1 MIKYYS
7 LRPLILAGALLAS
20 SGVAMAQE
28 QMPAGNHAPRATRE
42 RQFDREDPPAF
53 DDDGGRVFLIT
64 RGRNKELATLEFH
77 GGEVINQPRQVSIF
91 LGNGWTQAGIRA
103 REAGLS
109 DMLAGLEGS
118 VEGTEL
124 TRHGVSKPDQPALQ
138 FEEPWQSEQ
147 AGDVEP
153 VISDLQVQQ
162 VLSALIENRG
172 IVHPDEKVVFAIFL
186 SPELKSTIGG
196 LLGRKHYVA
205 YHNFFHIDGAEVTYM
220 VMPFEPNQKAARSI
234 ATDALVRAVLNPSG
248 NGWF

>member
-7 LRPLILAGALLAS
+7 LRSLILAGAVLAS
-20 SGVAMAQE
+20 STVAMAQ
-28 QMPAGNHAPRATRE
+28 AGTHAPRATRE
-42 RQFDREDPPAF
+42 RQADREDPPAF
-53 DDDGGRVFLIT
+53 DDDGGRVFLIA
-64 RGRNKELATLEFH
+64 RGRHKDLANLEFH
-77 GGEVINQPRQVSIF
+77 GGGVINQPRQVSIF

-109 DMLAGLEGS
+109 DLLAGLEGS

-124 TRHGVSKPDQPALQ
+124 TRHGVSKPDQGLQ

-147 AGDVEP
+147 AGDLEP
-153 VISDLQVQQ
+153 VISDLRVQQ
-162 VLSALIENRG
+162 VLSTLIENRG

-205 YHNFFHIDGAEVTYM
+205 YHNFFHIDGAQVTYI
-220 VMPFEPNQKAARSI
+220 VIPFEPNQKEARSI